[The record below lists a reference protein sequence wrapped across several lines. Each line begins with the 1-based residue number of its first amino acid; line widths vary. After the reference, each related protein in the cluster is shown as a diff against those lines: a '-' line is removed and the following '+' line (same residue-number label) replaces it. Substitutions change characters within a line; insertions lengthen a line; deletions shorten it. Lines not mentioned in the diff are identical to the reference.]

1 MNQVFTHDYF
11 MRGPSSGLS
20 NYVAYSWRPE
30 LTVPACRKIA
40 HYLGMAPY
48 ESIYEIGC
56 ARGFYTKA
64 FRMLCYRAYGYD
76 VSEWA
81 IANCD
86 PDVKEFV
93 SNSFPKRAFDWA
105 FAKDTLEHIDP
116 KDLYLLINTLN
127 DRTTKGMLFIV
138 PLAETRGGRYIREE
152 DERDVTHVNR
162 WTLNDWIT
170 FLEEAAPDFNVNA
183 SYNIH
188 GIKPAAALAP
198 HSCGFFT
205 LIRP

>member
-1 MNQVFTHDYF
+1 MTPYGESYF
-11 MRGPSSGLS
+11 MNGPASGLS

-30 LTVPACRKIA
+30 LTLPACQKIA
-40 HYLGMAPY
+40 RYLGARPY
-48 ESIYEIGC
+48 DAILDVGC
-56 ARGFYTKA
+56 ARGFYVKA
-64 FRMLCYRAYGYD
+64 LRQLCFHAYGYD

-81 IANCD
+81 ISNCD

-93 SNSFPKRAFDWA
+93 SNSLPKRAFDWA
-105 FAKDTLEHIDP
+105 ILKDVAEHIEP
-116 KDLYLLINTLN
+116 RDLFLLVNTLN
-127 DRTTKGMLFIV
+127 DRLTKGMLIIV
-138 PLAETRGGRYIREE
+138 PLAESRGGRYIRDE

-162 WTLNDWIT
+162 WTLNDWIV

-188 GIKPAAALAP
+188 GIKPAAALVP